1 MVITPEQEALA
12 KHRFERA
19 EETLDEAINELSRCN
34 FRLTVNRSYYSV
46 FYAMRAFLAIIGKD
60 SSKHS
65 GVISLF
71 NQYLIKPGTVSEIN
85 FKAIQSL
92 MDLRHEGDYQD
103 FAEITKEEAEGAIE
117 TAKLAINALKDVMK
131 RLIMK
136 Q

>member
-1 MVITPEQEALA
+1 MIPEQKTLA

-19 EETLDEAINELSRCN
+19 ELTLTEAIDELSRKN
-34 FRLTVNRSYYSV
+34 FSLTVNRAYYSI
-46 FYAMRAFLAIIGKD
+46 FYAMRAFLATINKD

-71 NQYLIKPGTVSEIN
+71 NQHFINTGIVSEIN

-103 FAEITKEEAEGAIE
+103 FVEITEEEAEGSVE
-117 TAKLAINALKDVMK
+117 SAKTIITSFKAVLQKLLEA
-131 RLIMK
+131 
-136 Q
+136 